1 MLLETEVKLLRVL
14 TVLEL
19 LAKEFSLEITSSNQ
33 QSLTNLKSLLERQMA
48 ATTRNSL
55 SKS

>member
-1 MLLETEVKLLRVL
+1 LLRVL

>member
-1 MLLETEVKLLRVL
+1 MLLETEAKLLRVL

-19 LAKEFSLEITSSNQ
+19 LAKEFFLEITLSNQ
-33 QSLTNLKSLLERQMA
+33 QSLTNLKSLLERQME
-48 ATTRNSL
+48 ATIRNSL

>member
-1 MLLETEVKLLRVL
+1 MLLETDVKLLRVL

-19 LAKEFSLEITSSNQ
+19 LAKEFFLEITLSNQ